1 VNSEAI
7 DRHHL
12 QIAILSCQSASQ
24 DGVMTTLQ
32 PGPTRIGPVA
42 RTIGRLPPTSYFL
55 TSAVFHYLGPSLAV
69 LLFVHVGALGVA
81 WLRIASAA
89 LLLGLWRRPW
99 RLFARLDGRQRLLL
113 LALGAVLATM
123 NSLFYLA
130 VARLPLATV
139 GAVEFLGTI
148 LLAALGVR
156 SRRNLIALAVTVGG
170 VATLTEVRVGGSGL
184 GFLFAFG
191 NCALFLLYV
200 VLAARIATA
209 DRTDGKP
216 GPGAATGGIDRLA
229 AAMVIAA
236 VAATPVG
243 LPAALPAFGHPWW
256 LLWGAGVGVCSSVI
270 PYLTDQLALARLP
283 RATFALLLAL
293 LPAAAAV
300 LGLIILHQVPTP
312 AELAGIGLVVGGIL
326 LHRERR

>member
-1 VNSEAI
+1 
-7 DRHHL
+7 
-12 QIAILSCQSASQ
+12 
-24 DGVMTTLQ
+24 MTTLR
-32 PGPTRIGPVA
+32 PGSTRTGRVA
-42 RTIGRLPPTSYFL
+42 SAIGRLPPTTYFL

-99 RLFARLDGRQRLLL
+99 RLFARLDARQRLLL
-113 LALGAVLATM
+113 LALGAVLAAM
-123 NSLFYLA
+123 NTLFYLA

-139 GAVEFLGTI
+139 GAVEFLGTV

-156 SRRNLIALAVTVGG
+156 TRRNLLALTVTVAG
-170 VATLTEVRVGGSGL
+170 VATLTEVRVVGDAL
-184 GFLFAFG
+184 GFVFAFG

-209 DRTDGKP
+209 GRTDGDGTP
-216 GPGAATGGIDRLA
+216 TGGIDRLA

-236 VAATPVG
+236 VAATPIG

-256 LLWGAGVGVCSSVI
+256 VLWGVGVGICSSVI

-293 LPAAAAV
+293 LPAAATV
-300 LGLIILHQVPTP
+300 LGLVILCQVPEP
-312 AELAGIGLVVGGIL
+312 AELAGIALVVGGIL
-326 LHRERR
+326 LHRDHG